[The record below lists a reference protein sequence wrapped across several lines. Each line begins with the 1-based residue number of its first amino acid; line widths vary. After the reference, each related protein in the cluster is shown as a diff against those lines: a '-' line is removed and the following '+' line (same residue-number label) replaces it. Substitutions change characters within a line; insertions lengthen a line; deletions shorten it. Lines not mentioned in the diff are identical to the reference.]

1 MPSIIDNTL
10 LLARATAIKAQLLEL
25 DGAILVITR
34 DAQEYR
40 LNTGQTTQNVRRADL
55 EQLQATRA
63 QLWGELSAIDM
74 RVCGTGVRH
83 GVPDW

>member
-1 MPSIIDNTL
+1 MASIIDDTL

-25 DGAILVITR
+25 DTAISLIANG
-34 DAQEYR
+34 AQEYR

-55 EQLQATRA
+55 AELRNTRA